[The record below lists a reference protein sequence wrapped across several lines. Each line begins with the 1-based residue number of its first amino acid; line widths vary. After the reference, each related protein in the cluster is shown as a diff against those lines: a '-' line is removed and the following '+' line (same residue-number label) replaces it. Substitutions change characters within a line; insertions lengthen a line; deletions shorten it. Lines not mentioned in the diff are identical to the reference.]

1 MPLSSSIAP
10 NEHSIAVVLVSLLP
24 CHLTSSCSL
33 HDECQLLTTSRYENF
48 ANITASVDQLDD
60 QVKLCYICREEERY
74 DGKPCARRRL
84 THTHTHTIH
93 HSPAPGTPP
102 RAWTHPCTCTLI
114 AHESCLL
121 RWIQSSQSTRSRAS
135 NALKCP
141 QCGTAYELTSSNP
154 WLLRWLDM
162 GNKGLSM
169 IGRVVS
175 VGSLTVVV
183 VSLGTGAW
191 PSPIP

>member
-1 MPLSSSIAP
+1 MRASWARQRTLTASMTRSSSATF
-10 NEHSIAVVLVSLLP
+10 V
-24 CHLTSSCSL
+24 
-33 HDECQLLTTSRYENF
+33 
-48 ANITASVDQLDD
+48 
-60 QVKLCYICREEERY
+60 ERKN
-74 DGKPCARRRL
+74 G
-84 THTHTHTIH
+84 TMVH
-93 HSPAPGTPP
+93 HSGLVLYHVDSQSPPAPGTPP

-154 WLLRWLDM
+154 WLLRWLDL

-169 IGRVVS
+169 VGRVVS

-191 PSPIP
+191 PNPISSRTIAHISFRIVYTEHCIWSIRRA